1 MQKIMFFSM
10 YVTTDTQTHKFI
22 NIEKKEFLECCECF
36 FGAKGVSL
44 KLVDLTDILNS
55 KSNGQK

>member
-55 KSNGQK
+55 KK